1 MMLADKNARALKG
14 EYNLADYWRTGWTRL
29 SCKHESGRLQAKQDR
44 IDHRARRS
52 SARVLRVMKVFDDV
66 QAAGV
71 EINSLVA
78 RALLLPASALVL
90 VFVLASGMGFGLFDQ
105 MPTIFSSIV

>member
-29 SCKHESGRLQAKQDR
+29 SCKYESGRLQARQDR

-52 SARVLRVMKVFDDV
+52 SARVSRVMKVFDEV
-66 QAAGV
+66 QVAGV
-71 EINSLVA
+71 EIN
-78 RALLLPASALVL
+78 ALAA
-90 VFVLASGMGFGLFDQ
+90 
-105 MPTIFSSIV
+105 